1 MDVDPALTYRDVDAA
16 LAFPTVAFGLEID
29 GLDRDGADVR
39 SLRLRSA
46 IMARQSSRVYGNR
59 RLRLRRRLLRRMAV
73 RGRPAGR
80 SSAGAASNAVTV
92 INWRAARHT
101 DLHRRDARCANR
113 CWRRWARYP
122 CPVLRQVAEG
132 VLIHQS
138 EFCQSNAVV
147 VHGQAGVLLIDAG
160 IYGSEMA
167 CLANDL
173 SDSGQTVVAGFST
186 HPHWDHVLWHAR
198 FGAAPRY
205 GTARC
210 AATIRDRLSGP
221 HWKDSIAGWIP
232 PDIAEQISWDLFGLI
247 TGVPAE
253 MARIPWDGPQVRIIE
268 HQAHAAGHA
277 ALLIE
282 ERGVLVAGDML
293 SDVLI
298 PMLDLNDTA
307 DPIED
312 YLAAL
317 RLLEGVAGDVDVLV
331 PGHGSIGGADQV
343 HARIDQD
350 RAYVHALRD
359 AHVPSDPR
367 VGPSATYGKDWLP
380 GVHARQLQR
389 LARRSERD
397 GTPG

>member
-1 MDVDPALTYRDVDAA
+1 MLK
-16 LAFPTVAFGLEID
+16 
-29 GLDRDGADVR
+29 
-39 SLRLRSA
+39 
-46 IMARQSSRVYGNR
+46 
-59 RLRLRRRLLRRMAV
+59 
-73 RGRPAGR
+73 
-80 SSAGAASNAVTV
+80 
-92 INWRAARHT
+92 
-101 DLHRRDARCANR
+101 
-113 CWRRWARYP
+113 
-122 CPVLRQVAEG
+122 QVAEG

-147 VHGQAGVLLIDAG
+147 VHGRAGVLLIDPG
-160 IYGSEMA
+160 VHGSEMA
-167 CLANDL
+167 ALANDL
-173 SDSGQTVVAGFST
+173 RELGQPVVAGFST
-186 HPHWDHVLWHAR
+186 HPHWDHLLWHAR
-198 FGAAPRY
+198 LGAAPRY
-205 GTARC
+205 GTAQC
-210 AATIRDRLSGP
+210 AATARDQLSDP
-221 HWKDSIAGWIP
+221 HAKARIAEWIP
-232 PDIAEQISWDLFGLI
+232 PDIVAQVPLDLLGLVA
-247 TGVPAE
+247 GLPAE
-253 MARIPWDGPQVRIIE
+253 AAQIPWDGPQVRIIE
-268 HQAHAAGHA
+268 HQAHAPGHA

-343 HARIDQD
+343 HARIEQD

-359 AHVPSDPR
+359 AHVLSDPR
-367 VGPSATYGKDWLP
+367 VGPSAKDGWDWVA

-389 LARRSERD
+389 LAGRSERD